1 MKRIDFFQKRET
13 HGQASKPFRGK
24 KLRTTMVMNVCS
36 VRCRQEVVMKLTSVK
51 TMLLKGVT
59 VGLLAGAIALVAP
72 AKANAEVVV
81 GVGFGGGYPHY
92 AYGYAPA
99 YYGPGY
105 YAPGYYDRWHHW
117 VPAHRYYAPRR
128 RW

>member
-1 MKRIDFFQKRET
+1 MKITNVK
-13 HGQASKPFRGK
+13 AM
-24 KLRTTMVMNVCS
+24 MV
-36 VRCRQEVVMKLTSVK
+36 
-51 TMLLKGVT
+51 KGVT
-59 VGLLAGAIALVAP
+59 VGLLAGAIALATP

-81 GVGFGGGYPHY
+81 GVGLGGPHY

-105 YAPGYYDRWHHW
+105 YAPGYYGRWHHP
-117 VPAHRYYAPRR
+117 VPVYRYYAPRR